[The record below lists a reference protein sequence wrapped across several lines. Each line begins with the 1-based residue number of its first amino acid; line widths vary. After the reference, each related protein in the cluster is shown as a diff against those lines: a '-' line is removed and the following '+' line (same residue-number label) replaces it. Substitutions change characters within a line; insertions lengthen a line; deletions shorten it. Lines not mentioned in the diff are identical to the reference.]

1 MKRLLTII
9 RLALADYRADVLLSA
24 CSVLSLA
31 AAMLP
36 LLVILGVQQGLIGS
50 MTGRLLSDPRNLE
63 IRPAGMGQFSIPW
76 IEEMRANPEVSFIIP
91 QTRSISAQLELFPA
105 GDQPG
110 RATKVDLLPSGQ
122 GDPLLTRWE
131 GQTGGGPTNRDS
143 VILSS
148 SAARKLGAEK
158 PGEEIRARVSRRIN
172 GVYEQEYFPLT
183 VQGILPLEADQR
195 DAAYA
200 DLSLLEDVE
209 VYRDGRAVDYYKWKG
224 DPLPAQ
230 RQVFTSFRLYAR
242 DLDGV
247 EKLNGLLLENGI
259 ETYTRAEE
267 ISSVKSLDK
276 AFTFMGLLLII
287 AVGGGFLASAV
298 SSSLAQ
304 VGRKQRSLGVLRL
317 LGFTSKHLALFPV
330 VQAFVTGALG
340 AVFSLGLFYAL
351 QGIINRAFAAQVL
364 PGDKVCNLSV
374 EYAAAAVLAA
384 CAIMVAGS
392 LAAGRKISG
401 LEPSALIREI

>member
-9 RLALADYRADVLLSA
+9 RLALADYRADILLSA

-63 IRPAGMGQFSIPW
+63 IRPAGMGQFSIAW
-76 IEEMRANPEVSFIIP
+76 IEEMRNNPEVAFIIP

-122 GDPLLTRWE
+122 GDPLLARWKE
-131 GQTGGGPTNRDS
+131 QTGGGPVNRDN

-148 SAARKLGAEK
+148 SAARKLAVEK

-209 VYRDGRAVDYYKWKG
+209 VYRDGRLVDYYKWKG

-247 EKLNGLLLENGI
+247 EKLNALLLENGI

-340 AVFSLGLFYAL
+340 AFLSLGLFYAL

-384 CAIMVAGS
+384 CVIMVAGS
-392 LAAGRKISG
+392 FAAGRKISG